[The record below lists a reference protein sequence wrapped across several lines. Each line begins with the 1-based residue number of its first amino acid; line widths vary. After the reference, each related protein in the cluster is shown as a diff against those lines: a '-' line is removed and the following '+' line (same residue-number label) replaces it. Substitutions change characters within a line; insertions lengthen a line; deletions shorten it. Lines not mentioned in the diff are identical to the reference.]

1 MDTNKTQPIFAEGIS
16 FFRPKE
22 GSPEWI
28 KGKVTIHPQRLIK
41 FLTENKQ
48 YLSEKGFLN
57 LDLKV
62 SKDKASLYFQVNTWK
77 PEKKVEELPTMTSKG
92 YNGEQFSVD
101 DIPFN

>member
-1 MDTNKTQPIFAEGIS
+1 MNPEQKQPVFAEGIS

-22 GSPEWI
+22 GSPEWV

-62 SKDKASLYFQVNTWK
+62 SKDKSSLYFQVNTWK
-77 PEKKVEELPTMTSKG
+77 PEKKVEETSQG
-92 YNGEQFSVD
+92 TSTGFNGEQFSPD
-101 DIPFN
+101 EIPF

>member
-1 MDTNKTQPIFAEGIS
+1 MEKQPIFAEGIS

-28 KGKVTIHPQRLIK
+28 KGKVTVHPQRFIK

-77 PEKKVEELPTMTSKG
+77 PEKKVEQAPQGTSTG
-92 YNGEQFSVD
+92 YNGEEIDPES
-101 DIPFN
+101 IPF